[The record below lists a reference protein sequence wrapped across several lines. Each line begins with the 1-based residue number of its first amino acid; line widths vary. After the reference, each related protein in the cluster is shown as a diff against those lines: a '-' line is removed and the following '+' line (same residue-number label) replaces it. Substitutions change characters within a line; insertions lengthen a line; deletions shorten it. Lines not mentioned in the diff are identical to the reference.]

1 MPAGLAV
8 TVSGAV
14 PTGASGTL
22 AGVTLSQ
29 ESPAAACIAT
39 GPAAL
44 LFTVTFAVALLLAA
58 LVSVTTEGVADTGAG
73 AGVAGCESIG
83 SFSWISALRSRQ
95 PAERQRSRLAAT
107 STATST
113 SKTSTSN
120 SGSRPTHPRVL
131 RRTAVRTTVPNPSF

>member
-8 TVSGAV
+8 TVSCAV
-14 PTGASGTL
+14 PLGPSGTL

-44 LFTVTFAVALLLAA
+44 FFTVTFAVALLLAA

-73 AGVAGCESIG
+73 AGVAGCESMG
-83 SFSWISALRSRQ
+83 SFAWISALKPRQ
-95 PAERQRSRLAAT
+95 PAQGQRAGRPTA
-107 STATST
+107 STAIFT
-113 SKTSTSN
+113 SKPRTNN
-120 SGSRPTHPRVL
+120 SAS
-131 RRTAVRTTVPNPSF
+131 RRTQPR

>member
-8 TVSGAV
+8 TVSCAV
-14 PTGASGTL
+14 PPGASGTL
-22 AGVTLSQ
+22 AGVTVSQ
-29 ESPAAACIAT
+29 ETPAAACIAA

-73 AGVAGCESIG
+73 AGVAGCESLG

-95 PAERQRSRLAAT
+95 PAEGQRAGLATT

-120 SGSRPTHPRVL
+120 SASRPTPRRFL
-131 RRTAVRTTVPNPSF
+131 RRTAGRPPGHTLS

>member
-8 TVSGAV
+8 TVSCAV
-14 PTGASGTL
+14 PLGASDTL

-44 LFTVTFAVALLLAA
+44 FFTVTFAVALLLAA

-73 AGVAGCESIG
+73 AGVAGRRGMG
-83 SFSWISALRSRQ
+83 SFALVNALKLLQ
-95 PAERQRSRLAAT
+95 PARQA
-107 STATST
+107 
-113 SKTSTSN
+113 
-120 SGSRPTHPRVL
+120 
-131 RRTAVRTTVPNPSF
+131 TVPPGCAMY

>member
-8 TVSGAV
+8 TVTSAV
-14 PTGASGTL
+14 PPRASGTL

-83 SFSWISALRSRQ
+83 SFSWVSALKSRQ
-95 PAERQRSRLAAT
+95 PAERQRAGPAT
-107 STATST
+107 TTTAI
-113 SKTSTSN
+113 
-120 SGSRPTHPRVL
+120 L
-131 RRTAVRTTVPNPSF
+131 

>member
-8 TVSGAV
+8 TVSCAV
-14 PTGASGTL
+14 PPGASGTL
-22 AGVTLSQ
+22 AGVPLLQ
-29 ESPAAACIAT
+29 ESPAAARIAP

-44 LFTVTFAVALLLAA
+44 FFTVTFAVALLLAA

-95 PAERQRSRLAAT
+95 PAEGQRSGRATT
-107 STATST
+107 STAIST

-120 SGSRPTHPRVL
+120 SARRRTPPRLL
-131 RRTAVRTTVPNPSF
+131 RRTAAGPTRHTL

>member
-8 TVSGAV
+8 TVSCAV
-14 PTGASGTL
+14 PLGASGTL

-44 LFTVTFAVALLLAA
+44 FFTVTFAVALLLAA

-73 AGVAGCESIG
+73 AGVAGPESMG
-83 SFSWISALRSRQ
+83 RFALSNARQ
-95 PAERQRSRLAAT
+95 TQQTARKHTAGRAPA
-107 STATST
+107 STPLP
-113 SKTSTSN
+113 
-120 SGSRPTHPRVL
+120 PTQT
-131 RRTAVRTTVPNPSF
+131 RTRN